1 MLEWKT
7 AGESHG
13 QALVALVEHAPAG
26 VSVTS
31 EDIAHHLARRRLG
44 YGRGARM
51 SFEKDRVTLLSGV
64 RFGKTLGSPLA
75 IVIGNTEWPKW
86 ETIMSPDPVDESDP
100 EVAAALDSGRGAK
113 LTRPRPGH
121 ADFAGMVK
129 YGFDE
134 ARPVLERSSA
144 RETAARVAAGAVA
157 RAILRE
163 TLGVEVFS
171 HVVSIGESEPYRGPA
186 PGFSDLEA
194 IDASPVRAFDE
205 SAEEDMVSRIKDAKK
220 AGDTLGGVV
229 EVRVAGL
236 PIGLGAHTSW
246 SDRLD
251 GQLAQALMSI
261 QSVKAVEIGDG
272 FLEARR
278 RGSAAHDEIRREGGN
293 VARDTNRAGGL
304 EGGMTN
310 GEDLVVRV
318 GFKPISTVP
327 RALATVDMSSG
338 ADAKAIHQ
346 RSDVCAVPA
355 GGVVAEA
362 MVALI
367 LARAVLEKFGGDSV
381 EQTTRAVADY
391 RSGVERRLAF
401 ARGEGAES

>member
-75 IVIGNTEWPKW
+75 IVVGNTEWPKW

-194 IDASPVRAFDE
+194 IDASPVRAFDKA
-205 SAEEDMVSRIKDAKK
+205 AEEDMVSRIKDAKK

-236 PIGLGAHTSW
+236 PIGLGAHISW

-278 RGSAAHDEIRREGGN
+278 RGSAAHDEIRREGGA
-293 VARDTNRAGGL
+293 VSRETNRAGGL

-381 EQTTRAVADY
+381 EQTARAVADY

-401 ARGEGAES
+401 VRGEGAES

>member
-1 MLEWKT
+1 
-7 AGESHG
+7 
-13 QALVALVEHAPAG
+13 
-26 VSVTS
+26 
-31 EDIAHHLARRRLG
+31 
-44 YGRGARM
+44 
-51 SFEKDRVTLLSGV
+51 
-64 RFGKTLGSPLA
+64 
-75 IVIGNTEWPKW
+75 
-86 ETIMSPDPVDESDP
+86 MSPDPVDESDP

-220 AGDTLGGVV
+220 AGDTLGGIV

-236 PIGLGAHTSW
+236 PIGPVSYTHLT
-246 SDRLD
+246 LPT
-251 GQLAQALMSI
+251 
-261 QSVKAVEIGDG
+261 KA
-272 FLEARR
+272 
-278 RGSAAHDEIRREGGN
+278 
-293 VARDTNRAGGL
+293 
-304 EGGMTN
+304 
-310 GEDLVVRV
+310 
-318 GFKPISTVP
+318 
-327 RALATVDMSSG
+327 
-338 ADAKAIHQ
+338 
-346 RSDVCAVPA
+346 
-355 GGVVAEA
+355 
-362 MVALI
+362 
-367 LARAVLEKFGGDSV
+367 
-381 EQTTRAVADY
+381 
-391 RSGVERRLAF
+391 
-401 ARGEGAES
+401 